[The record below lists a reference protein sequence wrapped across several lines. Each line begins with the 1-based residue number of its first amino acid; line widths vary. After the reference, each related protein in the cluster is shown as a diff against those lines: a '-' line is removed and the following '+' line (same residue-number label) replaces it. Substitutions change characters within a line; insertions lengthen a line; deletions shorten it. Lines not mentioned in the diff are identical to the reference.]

1 MTLNQELKQSILA
14 EHRRHA
20 GDTGSS
26 EVQVA
31 LLTKRINQLAEHLSA
46 HKHDFHSRR
55 GLLQMV
61 SRRRRLLTY
70 LMKHD
75 VDRYR
80 EVVAKLGLRG

>member
-1 MTLNQELKQSILA
+1 
-14 EHRRHA
+14 
-20 GDTGSS
+20 
-26 EVQVA
+26 
-31 LLTKRINQLAEHLSA
+31 
-46 HKHDFHSRR
+46 
-55 GLLQMV
+55 MV